1 MAAYKSERRQQ
12 QAQATRRDI
21 LQAARRL
28 FAERGYAPTSMSDI
42 AREAG
47 VAVQTIYAS
56 CGSKRDLVLA
66 LVDTI
71 DEEADVG
78 TLAARLAECDQ
89 PEEIISLGVRLTRQL
104 NERNGDIISALLS
117 AAPVEPDAAAAAEEG
132 KRRHR
137 DGTARTARKLHALG
151 ALRDGVRA
159 DDAAA
164 LLATLTWRPVYAQLT
179 QDHNWS
185 YDDCER
191 WIRSMLISSL
201 LRGPHPGQ

>member
-1 MAAYKSERRQQ
+1 
-12 QAQATRRDI
+12 
-21 LQAARRL
+21 
-28 FAERGYAPTSMSDI
+28 MSDI
-42 AREAG
+42 ARQAG

-71 DEEADVG
+71 DEEADVAA
-78 TLAARLAECDQ
+78 LAARQTQSDE
-89 PEEIISLGVRLTRQL
+89 PKEIVGLGVRLTRQL
-104 NERNGDIISALLS
+104 NERCGDIIGALLS

-137 DGTARTARKLHALG
+137 DGTARTAHKLHALG
-151 ALRDGVRA
+151 ALRRGLSA

-164 LLATLTWRPVYAQLT
+164 LLAVLTWQPVYAQLT
-179 QDHNWS
+179 QEHSWT

-191 WIRSMLISSL
+191 WITSVLVSSL
-201 LRGPHPGQ
+201 LR

>member
-1 MAAYKSERRQQ
+1 MSAIAA
-12 QAQATRRDI
+12 A
-21 LQAARRL
+21 
-28 FAERGYAPTSMSDI
+28 
-42 AREAG
+42 AG

-56 CGSKRDLVLA
+56 CGSKRELVLA

-71 DEEADVG
+71 DEEADVA
-78 TLAARLAECDQ
+78 TIAARLAESTE

-104 NERNGDIISALLS
+104 NERCGDIISALLS

-137 DGTARTARKLHALG
+137 DGTDRTAHRLHGLG
-151 ALRDGVRA
+151 ALRDGLSA

-179 QDHNWS
+179 QEHSWT
-185 YDDCER
+185 YDDCEQ
-191 WIRSMLISSL
+191 WITSVLISSL
-201 LRGPHPGQ
+201 LR